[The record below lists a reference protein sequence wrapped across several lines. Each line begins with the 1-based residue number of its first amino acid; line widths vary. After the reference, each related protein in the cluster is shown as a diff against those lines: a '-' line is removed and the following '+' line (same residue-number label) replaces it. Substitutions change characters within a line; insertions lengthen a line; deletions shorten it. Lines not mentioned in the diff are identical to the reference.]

1 MAPGWDRVL
10 TVFADGAFA
19 FRKDTRRGGAFYR
32 RGAFPTASRH
42 WFHLRRSRS
51 AEPVQTE
58 RNEISGVEALR
69 YARSLCAPAWD
80 SPFHP
85 PLPRGRAF
93 SPLADFAE
101 AKSGECRA
109 AICLLA
115 CDKSILLA
123 DVRDTISDPRT
134 FVARTHAYARA
145 SAREGCETSVDS
157 RTRTGHVR
165 GIGEIYRDTLVA
177 LME

>member
-19 FRKDTRRGGAFYR
+19 FRKGTRRGGAFYR

-69 YARSLCAPAWD
+69 YARSLCAPARD
-80 SPFHP
+80 PPFSSSSPS
-85 PLPRGRAF
+85 R
-93 SPLADFAE
+93 E
-101 AKSGECRA
+101 
-109 AICLLA
+109 
-115 CDKSILLA
+115 SI
-123 DVRDTISDPRT
+123 
-134 FVARTHAYARA
+134 F
-145 SAREGCETSVDS
+145 SAR
-157 RTRTGHVR
+157 RLR
-165 GIGEIYRDTLVA
+165 GEVGRVPCGNLSPGV
-177 LME
+177 